1 MKKGWGLAFVAGLM
15 LVMTSSAFAQT
26 SSQTVLYRELTGFG
40 AMMFD
45 FGGDEDSDAAGGLAL
60 AFNVSPRVGIET
72 EAGAIFADDARFNGN
87 VDLVLNFGTG
97 ASAVVPYVIGGGGV
111 MTDGGTDVAI
121 NGGLG
126 MKMFID
132 YNIALRLDFRAFFFT
147 EGDNAE
153 DIERIYGGMTFF
165 F

>member
-1 MKKGWGLAFVAGLM
+1 MKKGWGVAFVVSLM
-15 LVMTSSAFAQT
+15 LVMTSSACA
-26 SSQTVLYRELTGFG
+26 QTVLYRELTGFG
-40 AMMFD
+40 GMMFD
-45 FGGDEDSDAAGGLAL
+45 FGGDEDSDAAGGIAL
-60 AFNVSPRVGIET
+60 AFNVSPRVGVEA

-87 VDLVLNFGTG
+87 VNLVLNFGTG

-132 YNIALRLDFRAFFFT
+132 YNIALRLDFRAFSSRKGT
-147 EGDNAE
+147 TRKILNAF
-153 DIERIYGGMTFF
+153 MAA
-165 F
+165 